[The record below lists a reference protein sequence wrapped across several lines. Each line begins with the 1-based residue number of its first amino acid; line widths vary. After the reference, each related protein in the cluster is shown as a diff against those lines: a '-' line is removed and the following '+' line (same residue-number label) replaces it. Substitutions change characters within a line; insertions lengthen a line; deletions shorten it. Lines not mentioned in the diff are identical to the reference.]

1 MDQFPAGPQHVV
13 TLWFVTAAEPRK
25 VLTTEP
31 RADRGFARKFLSQL
45 NPSWSL
51 THIGDFD
58 MNRSAPPGPDEFYIG
73 GYPGLSVVQTVIPG
87 IRALSQLP
95 DLTGPWQELTTLI
108 PAADLYATVH
118 TPGDPDGLA
127 GAAHWAGRR
136 LKRSFCATRE
146 TIIEDEGLPE
156 PFEARFWEGTT
167 DASGI
172 QLPFVPSELALAAVE
187 YWLGVSL
194 TDASELAV
202 DVPVSAFAVD
212 GRPAP
217 RQVAAEDRAW
227 FTAGQDAPGSTTDSA
242 DYDDY
247 AEDADAPAPDTRST
261 PELLRGAVAS
271 VGRGVR
277 SGFRMLQD
285 GAHTIGDEVRRRA
298 RNTGR

>member
-1 MDQFPAGPQHVV
+1 MTGPQHVV

-25 VLTTEP
+25 VLTAEP

-45 NPSWSL
+45 NPSWPL

-73 GYPGLSVVQTVIPG
+73 GFPGLSVVQTVIPELG
-87 IRALSQLP
+87 ALSQLP
-95 DLTGPWQELTTLI
+95 ELTGVWHGLTTLI

-136 LKRSFCATRE
+136 LKRSFCATRD

-167 DASGI
+167 DARGI
-172 QLPFVPSELALAAVE
+172 QLSFLPSEFALAAVE

-194 TDASELAV
+194 TEGSDLAV
-202 DVPVSAFAVD
+202 DVPVAAFAVD

-217 RQVAAEDRAW
+217 RQVPTEDRTW
-227 FTAGQDAPGSTTDSA
+227 FTAGAGSTTSPAAGDD

-247 AEDADAPAPDTRST
+247 AADAGTPAPDTRTT
-261 PELLRGAVAS
+261 PELLRGAAVS

-285 GAHTIGDEVRRRA
+285 GAHAIGDEVRRRA